1 MRYSTAIIG
10 GGMAAARLLTQLK
23 ALSYE
28 GSVVVISEES
38 HFGYNRVLLPQLLGG
53 DCTLNDLM
61 TAPLES
67 ESTHIVSDCIAEVV
81 DPLNRII
88 HTNRG
93 EFEYQNVV
101 FATGSAVPEPVC
113 LQGVKAINKM
123 ALRTLADAEQLRSL
137 FTHSSQQQ
145 RTAVILGGGLL
156 GLEVG
161 SALLQLG
168 LRVCVIHRSDRVLN
182 RQLDHRGALAL
193 EQELEAQGFEIYLKR
208 EIADVDVD
216 DANNIKKVRLND
228 GTTIESDVLL
238 LATGTEPRTALA
250 RNSGASCQRGIV
262 VDAGLETSLKGHF
275 AIGECAEY
283 QGEICGLVAPTHLQ
297 ADVLAQN
304 LCGDIAQYK
313 PPEHF
318 TQLKVG
324 GTELFSAG
332 DLSAGDQ
339 EVCIRSS
346 DNKIYRRLNF
356 SQQTLTGAV
365 FFGDITGASAIKQYL
380 GQVVNEPSVREQLA
394 FGL

>member
-1 MRYSTAIIG
+1 MRYSTVIIG

-38 HFGYNRVLLPQLLGG
+38 HFGYNRVLLPQFLGG

-61 TAPLES
+61 TVSRES
-67 ESTHIVSDCIAEVV
+67 ESMHIVSDCIAEVV
-81 DPLNRII
+81 DPLKRII

-101 FATGSAVPEPVC
+101 FATGSAVPEPAC
-113 LQGVKAINKM
+113 LQGIKTTNKM

-137 FTHSSQQQ
+137 FINS
-145 RTAVILGGGLL
+145 RGERGTAVILGGGLL

-168 LRVCVIHRSDRVLN
+168 LRVCVVHRSDRVLN

-193 EQELEAQGFEIYLKR
+193 EQELQAQGFEIFLKR
-208 EIADVDVD
+208 ELAGFDLD
-216 DANNIKKVRLND
+216 DQNNIKQVRLDD
-228 GTTIESDVLL
+228 GTTIEADVLL

-262 VDAGLETSLKGHF
+262 VDARLETSLKGHF

-283 QGEICGLVAPTHLQ
+283 KSEVCGLVAPTHLQ

-304 LCGDIAQYK
+304 LCGYIAQYK
-313 PPEHF
+313 PPEHS
-318 TQLKVG
+318 TQLKVSG
-324 GTELFSAG
+324 IELFSAG
-332 DLSAGDQ
+332 DLSGGDQ

-356 SQQTLTGAV
+356 SQQTLMGAV
-365 FFGDITGASAIKQYL
+365 FFGDITGASAIKQHL
-380 GQVVNEPSVREQLA
+380 GQAVSEPSVREQLA